1 MNKSQSARAARV
13 RRAPWWVIVNED
25 VMCDDYPPSPKYP
38 NEEEK
43 AAADDKTAE
52 D

>member
-1 MNKSQSARAARV
+1 LVVIIKGIDANK
-13 RRAPWWVIVNED
+13 NED
-25 VMCDDYPPSPKYP
+25 VMCDDYPPSPKHP